1 MTTLSHHST
10 LGVILD
16 SLLQS
21 SNDQQF
27 AFQDTNSST
36 TPSKKNKQTG
46 AAAATT
52 NQQQQTLSCKN
63 YPLTLMPLAT
73 QIAGHGSEGDG
84 QRAILKREDGRL
96 LKPIQ
101 KPPKGH
107 REAGFYLGINQ
118 STADEVDQVIRAHI
132 PRFFGIESVGF
143 TNGVHVTEQFLVLED
158 ITDGF
163 SHPNIIDV
171 KIGSQTWGPDASEGK
186 IAQEKSKYLGT
197 KIPFGFSILGMLVHA
212 FDQPNN
218 NNNSQKNPTSVV
230 KKYDKSFG
238 KELKQDQ
245 TQQVAEIYFNHDQK
259 PPVELIEIAVEK
271 ISAILKVFEDQRK
284 YKFYASSL
292 LMAYDAQAVKKF
304 KAKLIS
310 FEDLKMA
317 VNVRVID
324 FAHVF
329 EANGERD
336 ENFITGLTNFLDL
349 FTCYLNRIK

>member
-1 MTTLSHHST
+1 M
-10 LGVILD
+10 G
-16 SLLQS
+16 
-21 SNDQQF
+21 
-27 AFQDTNSST
+27 
-36 TPSKKNKQTG
+36 
-46 AAAATT
+46 
-52 NQQQQTLSCKN
+52 
-63 YPLTLMPLAT
+63 
-73 QIAGHGSEGDG
+73 
-84 QRAILKREDGRL
+84 
-96 LKPIQ
+96 
-101 KPPKGH
+101 
-107 REAGFYLGINQ
+107 
-118 STADEVDQVIRAHI
+118 
-132 PRFFGIESVGF
+132 
-143 TNGVHVTEQFLVLED
+143 
-158 ITDGF
+158 
-163 SHPNIIDV
+163 
-171 KIGSQTWGPDASEGK
+171 
-186 IAQEKSKYLGT
+186 
-197 KIPFGFSILGMLVHA
+197 GFSILGMLVHA

-218 NNNSQKNPTSVV
+218 HNNNSQKNPTSVV

-238 KELKQDQ
+238 KELKQGQ

-329 EANGERD
+329 EANGEPD

-349 FTCYLNRIK
+349 FTCYPNRIKRFFLHIYHKSQNKLHLFI

>member
-27 AFQDTNSST
+27 AFQDTNSSS
-36 TPSKKNKQTG
+36 TPSKKSKQT
-46 AAAATT
+46 AAAAAT

-163 SHPNIIDV
+163 IHPNIIDV

-218 NNNSQKNPTSVV
+218 YNNNSQKNPTSVV

-245 TQQVAEIYFNHDQK
+245 TQQVAEFFFNHEQE

-271 ISAILKVFEDQRK
+271 ISVILKVFENQKK
-284 YKFYASSL
+284 YKFYSSSL
-292 LMAYDAQAVKKF
+292 LMAYDAQAVMKF
-304 KAKLIS
+304 KAKIINLD
-310 FEDLKMA
+310 DLKNA

-329 EANGERD
+329 EANNERD
-336 ENFITGLTNFLDL
+336 ENFITGLTNFLEL
-349 FTCYLNRIK
+349 FSCYHDRIK

>member
-27 AFQDTNSST
+27 AFQDTNSSS
-36 TPSKKNKQTG
+36 TPSKKSKQT
-46 AAAATT
+46 AAAAT

-212 FDQPNN
+212 FDY
-218 NNNSQKNPTSVV
+218 NSNIQGVPYGFT
-230 KKYDKSFG
+230 
-238 KELKQDQ
+238 
-245 TQQVAEIYFNHDQK
+245 
-259 PPVELIEIAVEK
+259 
-271 ISAILKVFEDQRK
+271 
-284 YKFYASSL
+284 
-292 LMAYDAQAVKKF
+292 
-304 KAKLIS
+304 KL
-310 FEDLKMA
+310 
-317 VNVRVID
+317 
-324 FAHVF
+324 
-329 EANGERD
+329 
-336 ENFITGLTNFLDL
+336 
-349 FTCYLNRIK
+349 

>member
-10 LGVILD
+10 LGVLD

-21 SNDQQF
+21 GNDQQF
-27 AFQDTNSST
+27 AFQDTTTTSS
-36 TPSKKNKQTG
+36 SKKNKQKSKQT
-46 AAAATT
+46 APDTT
-52 NQQQQTLSCKN
+52 SSTELQAQTHLSCKN

-118 STADEVDQVIRAHI
+118 SNADESDQAIRAHI

-163 SHPNIIDV
+163 IHPNIIDV

-212 FDQPNN
+212 FD
-218 NNNSQKNPTSVV
+218 NSTADQQKVPV

-271 ISAILKVFEDQRK
+271 ISAILKVFEDQKK

-304 KAKLIS
+304 KAKLIN
-310 FEDLKMA
+310 FDDLKNA

>member
-1 MTTLSHHST
+1 MQGRPSRRVARYGFLNDKQMAFLQILFHNNYCLTSGYNVDST
-10 LGVILD
+10 DCVSG
-16 SLLQS
+16 
-21 SNDQQF
+21 
-27 AFQDTNSST
+27 
-36 TPSKKNKQTG
+36 QTD
-46 AAAATT
+46 
-52 NQQQQTLSCKN
+52 LC
-63 YPLTLMPLAT
+63 L
-73 QIAGHGSEGDG
+73 
-84 QRAILKREDGRL
+84 
-96 LKPIQ
+96 
-101 KPPKGH
+101 
-107 REAGFYLGINQ
+107 
-118 STADEVDQVIRAHI
+118 
-132 PRFFGIESVGF
+132 
-143 TNGVHVTEQFLVLED
+143 
-158 ITDGF
+158 
-163 SHPNIIDV
+163 
-171 KIGSQTWGPDASEGK
+171 KIGSQTWGPDASESK

-212 FDQPNN
+212 FDYNSNIQGVPYENN
-218 NNNSQKNPTSVV
+218 QHKKISTNSKNLEEIV

-245 TQQVAEIYFNHDQK
+245 TQKVAEIYFNHDQK